1 MNIMHV
7 SADAKYNLF
16 HRKLTAYEGRSTTTE
31 MEIFQTLHKSKPTA
45 SGLDSLPACC
55 LVWQHRL
62 LQTAAPMIADLTCC
76 FIYPAS
82 QCEVDVKSLVYTG
95 YVQLPNKISEVL
107 AQPIVSKN
115 QVCSIICFILLSLLP
130 LNTP

>member
-1 MNIMHV
+1 ML
-7 SADAKYNLF
+7 S
-16 HRKLTAYEGRSTTTE
+16 
-31 MEIFQTLHKSKPTA
+31 
-45 SGLDSLPACC
+45 C
-55 LVWQHRL
+55 L
-62 LQTAAPMIADLTCC
+62 AAPIADLTCC

-115 QVCSIICFILLSLLP
+115 QVCCWIFRTFVLIFRYKPDNLTYIVSCCFM
-130 LNTP
+130 